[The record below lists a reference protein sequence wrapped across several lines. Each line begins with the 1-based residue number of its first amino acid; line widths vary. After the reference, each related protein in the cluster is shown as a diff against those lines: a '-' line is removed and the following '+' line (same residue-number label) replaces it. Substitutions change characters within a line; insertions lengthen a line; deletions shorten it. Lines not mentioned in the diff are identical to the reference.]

1 MDIME
6 FKSVSSKDSLS
17 GSDSAG
23 VVQVGAGLLFLDLA
37 DLASS
42 KPAVAGGLQ

>member
-6 FKSVSSKDSLS
+6 FKSVSSKGSLS

-37 DLASS
+37 SS